1 MTTRRTLIATRA
13 TIYRFGDYELD
24 ADTGELCRDGRAVP
38 LEPRVF
44 DLLHYFVSNPNRV
57 LTKDEINRDIWQ
69 GRIVSDSA
77 LSSCVKSVRQAIADD
92 GKSQTMLKTVYGRG
106 FRFVGDVEMDAKSV
120 PSANVPHEKPIIA
133 VAPFANLGG
142 DPGEDHF
149 ADGMAADIIAALSRH
164 RWLTLVARNTMAQF
178 KLGDSTI
185 EAIAAVTG
193 ADYIVEGSVRKVGE
207 RVRVNVELV
216 DATRSACLWSESFD
230 RQSEDIFDVLDTI
243 ALMIA
248 ARLEPAIGVQ
258 ERRKVSGV
266 AGSRDLKAWEAY
278 HLGIAHFFRFTE
290 EDNLRAQVLLNR
302 AREVDP
308 EFGEAH
314 AWWAYAV
321 VLGTVY
327 WDVEPTTH
335 LLDAALEATQQALE
349 IDSDNSTFYAL
360 KARVQLARQ
369 EYASAIEGNRLAIEL
384 NPTFAAAHCGL
395 ADSLTYLGRYDEAI
409 AQFEQAIELSSNDPQ
424 RWAFFTYG
432 ALACIFMGEY
442 KRAIEWCDCAA
453 EIPNHQYW
461 TYAHKA
467 VAAALMGLEGL
478 ASASLKQALA
488 MEPRLSAT
496 FARQKLYFLQDMSQ
510 VERYVEGL
518 VAAGALS
525 F

>member
-1 MTTRRTLIATRA
+1 MPRTVH
-13 TIYRFGDYELD
+13 RFGNCEFDPEK
-24 ADTGELCRDGRAVP
+24 GELRREGQAVP
-38 LEPRVF
+38 LEPKVY
-44 DLLHYFVSNPNRV
+44 DLLHYFILNPGRA
-57 LTKDEINRDIWQ
+57 LTKDEINRVVWQ

-77 LSSCVKSVRQAIADD
+77 LSSCVKSLRQAIGDD
-92 GKSQTMLKTVYGRG
+92 GKAQALIKTVHGRG
-106 FRFVGDVEMDAKSV
+106 FRFVGDGETRSNRSGRM
-120 PSANVPHEKPIIA
+120 EIA
-133 VAPFANLGG
+133 RERPVIAIAPFANLGG
-142 DPGEDHF
+142 DPADNHF
-149 ADGMAADIIAALSRH
+149 ADGITADIIAALSRH
-164 RWLTLVARNTMAQF
+164 RWLTVVARNTMAQF
-178 KLGDSTI
+178 RLGDATI

-193 ADYIVEGSVRKVGE
+193 ADYVVEGSLRKAGD

-216 DATRSACLWSESFD
+216 DAAGSACLWSESFN

-243 ALMIA
+243 ALKIA
-248 ARLEPAIGVQ
+248 ARLEPAIGVR
-258 ERRKVSGV
+258 ERRKISRV

-278 HLGIAHFFRFTE
+278 HLGVAHFYRFTDV
-290 EDNLRAQVLLNR
+290 DNRLAQELLAQ
-302 AREVDP
+302 AREADP

-327 WDVEPTTH
+327 WDVEPTPH
-335 LLDAALEATQQALE
+335 LLDAALEATQRALE

-360 KARVQLARQ
+360 KARVQLARRD
-369 EYASAIEGNRLAIEL
+369 YTSAIECNRLAIEL

-395 ADSLTYLGRYDEAI
+395 ADSFTYLARYDEAI

-432 ALACIFMGEY
+432 SLACIFMGEY

-467 VAAALMGLEGL
+467 VAAAFLGQKDL
-478 ASASLKQALA
+478 AADSLKLALA
-488 MEPRLSAT
+488 KEPRLSAT
-496 FARQKLYFLQDMSQ
+496 FAREKLYFLRDLSQ

-518 VAAGALS
+518 VAAGARP